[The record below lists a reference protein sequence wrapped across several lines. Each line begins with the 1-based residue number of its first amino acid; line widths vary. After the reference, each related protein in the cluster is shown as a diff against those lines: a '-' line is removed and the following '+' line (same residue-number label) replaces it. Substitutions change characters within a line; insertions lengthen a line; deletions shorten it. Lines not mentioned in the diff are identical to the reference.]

1 MSSLFSLVVS
11 VFAVCS
17 NSSTFREI
25 MSLNQSDWSQPELF
39 PVYTER
45 VGAVLVCSVQIQK
58 KKICGRVWQPWDF
71 LKTEDMKILVSEL
84 GQLLY
89 HRTVPSSQLSF
100 VVKNILHKW
109 WGVGDGDSVCCDTI
123 SGILKIW
130 VQLPPNLLS
139 RGVWILRVP
148 LRCGMLTLASA

>member
-45 VGAVLVCSVQIQK
+45 VGAVLGCSVQIQK
-58 KKICGRVWQPWDF
+58 ENLWKSVAAMRLSEDK
-71 LKTEDMKILVSEL
+71 DMKILVSEL

-89 HRTVPSSQLSF
+89 HRTVPGSQLSF

-109 WGVGDGDSVCCDTI
+109 WGVGDWDSVCCDTI

-130 VQLPPNLLS
+130 VQLPPNLVS